1 MALLSKA
8 TIVGLVVGA
17 LGLVISLTPFGAS
30 LEEDLGLHLL
40 FKIRGP
46 RRAPTDVVIITMCK
60 ASAKRLNVPSS
71 PRKWPRR
78 LHARLIHNIAQ
89 KNPAAILQI
98 ISTKLAFPAHRPSGN
113 PCSGS
118 DSVQLPAS
126 PFHRDRFD

>member
-8 TIVGLVVGA
+8 TIAGLVVGA

-60 ASAKRLNVPSS
+60 ASTKRLNVPGS
-71 PRKWPRR
+71 PRKWPRL
-78 LHARLIHNIAQ
+78 LHARLIHNLAQ
-89 KNPAAILQI
+89 KNPAAIGTTARKI
-98 ISTKLAFPAHRPSGN
+98 P
-113 PCSGS
+113 
-118 DSVQLPAS
+118 
-126 PFHRDRFD
+126 